1 MTQLE
6 GHEWAQGCKD
16 CEYGIV
22 GEVVEGRKV
31 DVPLFI
37 FRVYQAKEKRI
48 EFCTCR
54 AGQQYRKRLLRIY
67 QDIQDGKENITAAYH
82 DKIAKA
88 LESSA
93 VRVPT
98 ATLYTPQPAGQYVYE
113 IPLPADE
120 YQEEYA

>member
-1 MTQLE
+1 MELE
-6 GHEWAQGCKD
+6 GHEWAQGCRE
-16 CEYGIV
+16 CEFGLI
-22 GEVVEGRKV
+22 GEVAEGRKV

-54 AGQQYRKRLLRIY
+54 AGQQYRNRLRRIY
-67 QDIQDGKENITAAYH
+67 DDIQNGKEEITSAYH

-88 LESSA
+88 LDSSA

-98 ATLYTPQPAGQYVYE
+98 ATFYEMPEEVY
-113 IPLPADE
+113 A
-120 YQEEYA
+120 